1 MTLKALIFDVDGT
14 LAETEDCHREAFNQC
29 FVEAG
34 MTDNG
39 KWIWDKALY
48 RELLKTTGGKERMR
62 AYVELENL
70 EEPDVIKLHAR
81 KTEIYNENIMTGKV
95 PLRPGVERLIRE
107 ARAQGMRMAIA
118 TTTSLPNVHSLL
130 TVNLGEGS
138 VDWFEVMSTAEDVS
152 RKKPDPEV
160 FQIAIDRMGL
170 KAEECLAF
178 EDSRNGLRSATD
190 IKIPTLVTPSIYT
203 DDQDF
208 SEAMCVISTLGECD
222 ALGVHIAGKKINGGI
237 ANISA
242 LEKLFR

>member
-1 MTLKALIFDVDGT
+1 MMLKALIFDVDGT

-34 MTDNG
+34 ITGDG
-39 KWIWDKALY
+39 QWIWDKALY
-48 RELLKTTGGKERMR
+48 RQLLKTTGGKERIR
-62 AYVELENL
+62 AYVELENFK
-70 EEPDVIKLHAR
+70 EPDVIKLHAR

-107 ARAQGMRMAIA
+107 ARAKGMRMAIA
-118 TTTSLPNVHSLL
+118 ITTSLLNVHSLL
-130 TVNLGEGS
+130 TVNLGEVS
-138 VDWFEVMSTAEDVS
+138 IDWFEVMSTAEDVS

-178 EDSRNGLRSATD
+178 EDSRNGLRAATD
-190 IKIPTLVTPSIYT
+190 INIPTLVTPSIYT

-208 SEAMCVISTLGECD
+208 SEAMCVISTLGESD
-222 ALGVHIAGKKINGGI
+222 APGAYIAGKKIDGGI
-237 ANISA
+237 ASTA
-242 LEKLFR
+242 TLGKHFC

>member
-1 MTLKALIFDVDGT
+1 MTLKALILDVDGT

-29 FVEAG
+29 FAEAG
-34 MTDNG
+34 MTG
-39 KWIWDKALY
+39 GSTWIWDKALY
-48 RELLKTTGGKERMR
+48 RQLLKTTGGKERMR

-70 EEPDVIKLHAR
+70 DEPDVIQLHAR

-107 ARAQGMRMAIA
+107 ARAKGMRMAIA

-138 VDWFEVMSTAEDVS
+138 VDWFEVISTAEDVQ

-178 EDSRNGLRSATD
+178 EDSRNGLRSATH
-190 IKIPTLVTPSIYT
+190 INIPTLVTPSIYT

-208 SEAMCVISTLGECD
+208 SEAMCVISTLGEGET
-222 ALGVHIAGKKINGGI
+222 LGVHIAGKKIEGGI

-242 LEKLFR
+242 LEKLFS